1 MKRSKEKFEQARVE
15 KLSHAEKKQLA
26 YWINQGIDL
35 DQLEHL
41 KGNIRKWK

>member
-1 MKRSKEKFEQARVE
+1 MSKRKNELEKRP
-15 KLSHAEKKQLA
+15 LSHGEKRQLA

-41 KGNIRKWK
+41 KGNIQRWK